1 MKSEKGSTHSVMFNL
16 NLPVGTV
23 SLHSTRLLVLHG
35 NIKVVGISKF
45 NVRLVVSP

>member
-23 SLHSTRLLVLHG
+23 SLHRNRLVLHG
-35 NIKVVGISKF
+35 NKGGRYLKI
-45 NVRLVVSP
+45 